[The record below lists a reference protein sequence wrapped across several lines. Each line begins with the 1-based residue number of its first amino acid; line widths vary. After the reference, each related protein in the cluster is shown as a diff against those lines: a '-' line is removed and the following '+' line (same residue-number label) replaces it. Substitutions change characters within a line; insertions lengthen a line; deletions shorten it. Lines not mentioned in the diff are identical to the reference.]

1 MIFCCI
7 NNGALPPVP
16 DFFKKGGK
24 NMKTLNE
31 WREEHGLAKVEH
43 CSYIPKKEDIEEYR
57 ERRDKNVTGRY

>member
-1 MIFCCI
+1 
-7 NNGALPPVP
+7 
-16 DFFKKGGK
+16 
-24 NMKTLNE
+24 MKTLNE